1 MRTIRKLIRQDTR
14 EGFRLLCAGVAGC
27 LSFVILSELS
37 RQVILYLD
45 PWQSES
51 IADSDAVLFLLL
63 VLLGFGFLA
72 VVAALVFEG
81 LDRHANR

>member
-1 MRTIRKLIRQDTR
+1 MRTIRRLIQQETR
-14 EGFRLLCAGVAGC
+14 EGFRLLATGVVGC

-37 RQVILYLD
+37 RQVILYFE
-45 PWQSES
+45 PWKSES